1 MICEFKKNT
10 KEQKMWIKIDEKEI
24 ELKTLLSH
32 GKPISIIKDYAKGRQ
47 YLSFSKLEKENEWC
61 KINLEPREPVS
72 RGGGYLTDE
81 EKNKIAELERK
92 IKEIKENAKKRRPM
106 TLDSIKKLPINE
118 QKEYLKKLLAD
129 LDKKDKE

>member
-1 MICEFKKNT
+1 MIYKFKKNT
-10 KEQKMWIKIDEKEI
+10 KEQKMWIEIDKKEI
-24 ELKTLLSH
+24 ELKTQLSH
-32 GKPISIIKDYAKGRQ
+32 GKPISIIKDYVEGRQ
-47 YLSFSKLEKENEWC
+47 YLSFGKLEKENEWC
-61 KINLEPREPVS
+61 EINLDPREQVS

-81 EKNKIAELERK
+81 EKNRIAELENE

-106 TLDSIKKLPINE
+106 TLDSIKKLPVNE